1 MNPNQI
7 QAEYI
12 NTCKIK
18 LNKIKLKYLKS
29 KIYRFLKAIK

>member
-18 LNKIKLKYLKS
+18 LNKIKLSLKY
-29 KIYRFLKAIK
+29 IDF